1 MAIILGVDVGG
12 STTKIVAFDKEI
24 IGTLQVRAND
34 QMTSLFGA
42 IGNLLYQHRLKLEEI
57 EKIILTGVGATLIK
71 KDIYGIPTFQVNE
84 FEAIG
89 YGGLMLSGLSEALVV
104 SMGTGTAFVQAS
116 KDQITHIGGSGV
128 GGGTLLGLSSKL
140 LGESDIEA
148 VIACA
153 QAGDL
158 SHVDLSIS
166 EISNTKIPTLPATA
180 TASNFGKIK
189 STATGGDLALGLINM
204 VFQTAGVLSAFC
216 CTGRGIRDIVVT
228 GSMATLPQAQEMLDA
243 VGSLYGLHFLIPED
257 AIFATA
263 IGAATLHHYRE
274 QNAKNQK

>member
-128 GGGTLLGLSSKL
+128 GGGTLLGIL
-140 LGESDIEA
+140 L
-148 VIACA
+148 
-153 QAGDL
+153 L
-158 SHVDLSIS
+158 
-166 EISNTKIPTLPATA
+166 
-180 TASNFGKIK
+180 
-189 STATGGDLALGLINM
+189 
-204 VFQTAGVLSAFC
+204 
-216 CTGRGIRDIVVT
+216 
-228 GSMATLPQAQEMLDA
+228 
-243 VGSLYGLHFLIPED
+243 
-257 AIFATA
+257 
-263 IGAATLHHYRE
+263 
-274 QNAKNQK
+274 

>member
-89 YGGLMLSGLSEALVV
+89 YGGLMLGSAGCQYGNRHGL
-104 SMGTGTAFVQAS
+104 
-116 KDQITHIGGSGV
+116 
-128 GGGTLLGLSSKL
+128 
-140 LGESDIEA
+140 
-148 VIACA
+148 C
-153 QAGDL
+153 
-158 SHVDLSIS
+158 
-166 EISNTKIPTLPATA
+166 
-180 TASNFGKIK
+180 
-189 STATGGDLALGLINM
+189 
-204 VFQTAGVLSAFC
+204 AGV
-216 CTGRGIRDIVVT
+216 
-228 GSMATLPQAQEMLDA
+228 
-243 VGSLYGLHFLIPED
+243 
-257 AIFATA
+257 
-263 IGAATLHHYRE
+263 
-274 QNAKNQK
+274 